1 MRKVRI
7 ERSSAFTLI
16 ELLVV
21 IAIIAILAALLLPA
35 LAKAKSKAKDIQCLS
50 NAKQIVLSLTMY
62 VSDSGGNMLS
72 YNDPAGSYS
81 LWMLRLQKSY
91 SQTLGTR
98 NCPAAPDPQGAWQPK
113 NAALYGF
120 GTADYPWYWSGGDPL
135 PGNQHNDGGYA
146 INGWCYSQ
154 MGYAQSYEKEAMVAL
169 PVKTPYFADSVWVDG
184 WPSETDIPARNLYLG
199 ADDNSMQRFTIAR
212 HGGNGAGA
220 APRNVPAGTTLP
232 GRINIGFVDG
242 HVEPVKLES
251 LWTLSWHKGWVIPNQ
266 RPK

>member
-1 MRKVRI
+1 MRMTRN

-35 LAKAKSKAKDIQCLS
+35 LAKAKLKARDIQCLS

-72 YNDPAGSYS
+72 YNDPGGTYS
-81 LWMLRLQKSY
+81 LWMSRLQKSY
-91 SQTLGTR
+91 SQTLATR
-98 NCPAAPDPQGAWQPK
+98 NCPAAPDPQGAWQAK

-120 GTADYPWYWSGGDPL
+120 GTADYPWYWSGDVL
-135 PGNQHNDGGYA
+135 PGNQRNDGGYA

-154 MGYAQSYEKEAMVAL
+154 MGYAQAYEKDTGVEL

-184 WPSETDIPARNLYLG
+184 WPSETDTPARNLYLG
-199 ADDNSMQRFTIAR
+199 ADDNSMERFTIAR
-212 HGGNGAGA
+212 HGGNGPAA
-220 APRNVPAGTTLP
+220 APHNVPAGAPLP
-232 GRINIGFVDG
+232 GKINIGFVDG
-242 HVEPVKLES
+242 HVEAVKLDNLWS
-251 LWTLSWHKGWVIPNQ
+251 LNWHKKWVIPNT